1 MKERKNSTAAVA
13 NYVIGLDFG
22 TDSVRALLV
31 DIHTKREI
39 VAVEN
44 YPRWSQGY
52 LPRFRNAIPPASGRL
67 YGVYGKG
74 PAPCD

>member
-52 LPRFRNAIPPASGRL
+52 
-67 YGVYGKG
+67 Y
-74 PAPCD
+74 